1 MGYAAQIDRALPA
14 SGSRREIAEVNSSSR
29 NLEWAQIAG
38 LIEISADGSWRP
50 TAFGKE
56 QLRALTQHEGT
67 SAAAN

>member
-1 MGYAAQIDRALPA
+1 MGYAATVEYTLPA
-14 SGSRREIAEVNSSSR
+14 VGSKREFTEVNSSAR

-38 LIEISADGSWRP
+38 LIEIGADGSWRP

-56 QLRALTQHEGT
+56 QLRALAQREGT

>member
-1 MGYAAQIDRALPA
+1 MGQAAPINHTLPA
-14 SGSRREIAEVNSSSR
+14 SGGKREFTEVNSSAR

-38 LIEISADGSWRP
+38 LIEIGADGSWRP

-56 QLRALTQHEGT
+56 QLRALTQREGT